1 MATRAETGLLPL
13 ICVRHQPCLHFVGG
27 ATWSSPNRLDSG
39 PSRVAEN
46 EAISKTIAMHTN
58 TVVMPYPVWIHST
71 VGRIHAVMSRPTPAA
86 IPNPDA
92 RALVG
97 NTSDAKIGTAIPATW
112 YVKITRKPAIKGC
125 ISDCALAKP
134 MAMIPAA
141 M

>member
-1 MATRAETGLLPL
+1 
-13 ICVRHQPCLHFVGG
+13 FVGG

-97 NTSDAKIGTAIPATW
+97 NTSDAKICTGFRATGEL
-112 YVKITRKPAIKGC
+112 KSIRNPAIKVG

-141 M
+141 L